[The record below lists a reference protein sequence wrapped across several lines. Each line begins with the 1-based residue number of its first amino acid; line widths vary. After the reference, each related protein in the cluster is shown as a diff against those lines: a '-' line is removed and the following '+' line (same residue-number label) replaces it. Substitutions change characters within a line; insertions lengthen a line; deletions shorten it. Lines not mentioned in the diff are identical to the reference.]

1 MTGAVWAALSGIGFG
16 LFQSI
21 NRRTLER
28 MDVYRSTFLL
38 LVIST
43 AVLIVITALVD
54 DLSLIADAPA
64 WALFNFA
71 LAGLIHF
78 YVGWTLL
85 NASQKR
91 IGAVKTSPLI
101 STNPLFGTLIAAL
114 TVQQLPRT
122 LTLIGLF
129 VMMAG
134 VYVVAAEQQR
144 EAAREAVQP
153 AVVPPVAGAA
163 APGSPPG
170 SRGGLVGAIRSRAD
184 LLAGSAFGLGTALAW
199 AVSPL
204 PIVEGLK
211 GLPSAVVAYSIS
223 LLIRRQAGI
232 GAKAEWGRGAWGWKA
247 MAGLVVALATWF
259 RWQALDHTSIA
270 VVLALSLLAV
280 PTVMVLAPIISGRH
294 LERVTPMLW
303 FGAALVVGGGLM
315 LILNPQGRRPPRGG
329 RGFPAISR

>member
-1 MTGAVWAALSGIGFG
+1 VTGAVWAALSGIGFG

-91 IGAVKTSPLI
+91 IGAAKTSPLI

-211 GLPSAVVAYSIS
+211 GLPSPLVGVSVSMVAAVVAYSIS

-315 LILNPQGRRPPRGG
+315 LILNP
-329 RGFPAISR
+329 

>member
-1 MTGAVWAALSGIGFG
+1 MTGAVWAAFSGIGFG

-21 NRRTLER
+21 NRRTLEQ

-43 AVLIVITALVD
+43 GVLIVITALVE
-54 DLSLIADAPA
+54 DLSVIADASA

-91 IGAVKTSPLI
+91 IGAAKTSPLI
-101 STNPLFGTLIAAL
+101 STNPLFGTLIAAF
-114 TVQQLPRT
+114 TVQQLPRP

-134 VYVVAAEQQR
+134 VYVVAADQQR
-144 EAAREAVQP
+144 EVPRNVVEP
-153 AVVPPVAGAA
+153 AVVPPVEGGASA
-163 APGSPPG
+163 ESPSG
-170 SRGGLVGAIRSRAD
+170 GRGGLVRAMRPRTD
-184 LLAGSAFGLGTALAW
+184 VLAGSAFGLGTALAW
-199 AVSPL
+199 AVSPI

-211 GLPSAVVAYSIS
+211 GLPSPLVGVSVSMVAATVAYTIS
-223 LLIRRQAGI
+223 LVIRRQAGI
-232 GAKAEWGRGAWGWKA
+232 GGKAHWGRGAWGWKA
-247 MAGLVVALATWF
+247 MAGVVVALATWF

-280 PTVMVLAPIISGRH
+280 PTVMVLAPIVSGRH
-294 LERVTPMLW
+294 LERVTPTLW
-303 FGAALVVGGGLM
+303 LGAALVIGGGLL
-315 LILNPQGRRPPRGG
+315 LILKP
-329 RGFPAISR
+329 

>member
-21 NRRTLER
+21 NRRTLEQ

-43 AVLIVITALVD
+43 GVLILITAVVE
-54 DLSLIADAPA
+54 DLSIIADASA

-91 IGAVKTSPLI
+91 IGAAKTSPLI
-101 STNPLFGTLIAAL
+101 STNPLFGTVIAAF
-114 TVQQLPRT
+114 TVQQLPGV
-122 LTLIGLF
+122 LTIIGLF

-144 EAAREAVQP
+144 EAPRDVVEP
-153 AVVPPVAGAA
+153 AVVPPVEGGASS
-163 APGSPPG
+163 GSRSG
-170 SRGGLVGAIRSRAD
+170 GRGGLVGAIRSRGD
-184 LLAGSAFGLGTALAW
+184 LLTGSAFGLGTALAW
-199 AVSPL
+199 AISPI

-211 GLPSAVVAYSIS
+211 GLPSPLVGVSVSMVAAVAAYTIS
-223 LLIRRQAGI
+223 LVVRRQAGI
-232 GAKAEWGRGAWGWKA
+232 GGKPQWGRGAWGWKA
-247 MAGLVVALATWF
+247 MAGVVVALATWF

-280 PTVMVLAPIISGRH
+280 PTVMVLAPIVSGRH
-294 LERVTPMLW
+294 LERVTPGLW
-303 FGAALVVGGGLM
+303 LGAAVVVSGGLM
-315 LILNPQGRRPPRGG
+315 LILNP
-329 RGFPAISR
+329 